1 MSRSGKTPPLDW
13 ADGTYEFAL
22 RWGELTELQDLCNAG
37 PFVILARLATNQG
50 RLEDVAGTIRLGL
63 IGAGVEPTKAQTL
76 VKTYVQGRPQDLML
90 NASFA
95 RGILEVAIMGAPEE
109 QPGSPPGE
117 HPAAQGTVND

>member
-22 RWGELTELQDLCNAG
+22 RWGELSELQDVCNAG
-37 PFVILARLATNQG
+37 PFVVLARLAGNQW
-50 RLEDVAGTIRLGL
+50 LIEDIAAVIRLGL
-63 IGAGVEPTKAQTL
+63 IGGGVEPGKALRL
-76 VKTYVQGRPQDLML
+76 VRDYVESRPPME

-109 QPGSPPGE
+109 APGE
-117 HPAAQGTVND
+117 APAAPGKAND